1 MKHPIQ
7 QMMDQRREGKICGIE
22 SVCSANGF
30 VLEVALKRSK
40 LFNAPVLIEATA
52 NQVNQFGGYTG
63 MYPKDFYDLVL
74 KMTAEIGV
82 PENHII
88 LGGDHLGPLTWQN
101 LPETEAMEKSE
112 TLVYQ

>member
-40 LFNAPVLIEATA
+40 LFNAPVPVSYTHLD
-52 NQVNQFGGYTG
+52 VYKRQFHRSYREYRISCSGCS
-63 MYPKDFYDLVL
+63 
-74 KMTAEIGV
+74 AS
-82 PENHII
+82 H
-88 LGGDHLGPLTWQN
+88 
-101 LPETEAMEKSE
+101 
-112 TLVYQ
+112 